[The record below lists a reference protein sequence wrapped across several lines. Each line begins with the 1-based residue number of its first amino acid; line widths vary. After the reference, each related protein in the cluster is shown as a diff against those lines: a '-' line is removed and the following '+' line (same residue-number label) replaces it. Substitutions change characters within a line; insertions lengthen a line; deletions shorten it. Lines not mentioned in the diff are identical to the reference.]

1 MSAIEDLL
9 RQAYADA
16 GATVRQ
22 EDIAPEPHVLLSQR
36 SPSRRRRLSRI
47 AIPLMAAAA
56 TAAVVVVATVSTGV
70 HGHSPAASPP
80 ARPSASTG
88 PAEPQVPGPAF
99 FAVLPGN
106 ERSIQ
111 IFSARTGK
119 AVGHLAPPAA
129 NEFFS
134 GVAAEG
140 NGRTLLVAVE
150 GNTGGSCKASI
161 YKLRLTSSGQPL
173 AHALTSLPPID
184 GILPDRSFTVTPDGS
199 TLAYYAWF
207 CDGQGSFEM
216 RNLRTG
222 STEHWIT
229 HSGDQADSLSLSADG
244 SAVGFSGW
252 EYVGLGPGAKAG
264 TSSIKIRPVTAVLR
278 ASSVGTALDGQG
290 IILREYTQMALSPD
304 GATLYVCAGHA
315 GQNVLASYDVATKAR
330 IGVLATWAARGGN
343 CAFTLDPSGQ
353 QALIASSA
361 GHVAILDIAT
371 RRLTSLAGTGLPSSA
386 IMTW

>member
-16 GATVRQ
+16 GATVRPA
-22 EDIAPEPHVLLSQR
+22 DIAPEPCVLSQR
-36 SPSRRRRLSRI
+36 SPSRRRRVRRI

-56 TAAVVVVATVSTGV
+56 TAVVVVVATVSTGV
-70 HGHSPAASPP
+70 DGHSPAASPT

-88 PAEPQVPGPAF
+88 PAEPLVPGPAY
-99 FAVLPGN
+99 FAVLPGSGAN
-106 ERSIQ
+106 IQ

-140 NGRTLLVAVE
+140 NGPTLLVAVE
-150 GNTGGSCKASI
+150 HNTGGGCQASI

-184 GILPDRSFTVTPDGS
+184 GILPNRSFTVSPDGS
-199 TLAYYAWF
+199 TLAYDAWF

-222 STEHWIT
+222 STAHWVT
-229 HSGDQADSLSLSADG
+229 QSGDQADSLSLSADG
-244 SAVGFSGW
+244 SVMSFSGW
-252 EYVGLGPGAKAG
+252 EYVGVGPGAKPG
-264 TSSIKIRPVTAVLR
+264 TSSIKIRPRTAVLP
-278 ASSVGTALDGQG
+278 ASSLGTALDGQG
-290 IILREYTQMALSPD
+290 IILRQYTQAALSPD
-304 GATLYVCAGHA
+304 GATLYVCASHA
-315 GQNVLASYDVATKAR
+315 GQDVLAAYDVATKAR
-330 IGVLATWAARGGN
+330 IRVLATWAGHGGN

-361 GHVAILDIAT
+361 GHVALLDIAT
-371 RRLTSLAGTGLPSSA
+371 GRLTSLPGTGLPSSVV
-386 IMTW
+386 MTW